1 MRSLK
6 AINKPATSIRRTLIV
21 SRLLVVL
28 ALLSLPAAAV
38 CQAATV
44 GDENEAVTE
53 AKTQPLGFDPALVGL
68 PDFPLPLSSPADF
81 DLALELIE
89 ARMLELRAAN
99 GTGTDATA
107 ADESEPAVAAEDSR
121 IEQLV
126 ALRDAVQ
133 QGVTVAS
140 HVGELETAVA
150 KQKDSLA
157 SLERLGLENDPP
169 FTIALFDQFGSERA
183 LIRDSQE
190 MTERALDQAR
200 RRVEQASGQLDEAM
214 RTRRRLRDA
223 PVIAD
228 PDAASGAEVQRL
240 EIARL
245 AALLAFQRHQLALTQ
260 QIAARKSVE
269 LATAR
274 RALIEARI
282 ERIAPGVVFTR
293 DALDERLAEVQRRA
307 EKFRAQREELT
318 RAGDLAEEA
327 LYEARR
333 RLFDAGGADDT
344 EALQEIAQARED
356 ELAAMRSGADYAW
369 AALALADTA
378 RTLLERRYE
387 VLRGAGKEEWPRW
400 LNETAEFMRK
410 VAAENEFA
418 LANLG
423 TLRAFELA
431 LGRRLAAPD
440 LDPEVRRA
448 LMLRMDALVRHEALA
463 EGLINTQDQVRSLAE
478 RLRLDLEPRV
488 QTSPLEQQV
497 LAARERLSGWW
508 DSELF
513 VYQDQA
519 IYTRDLVK
527 GLGVFLLVVT
537 VVLLVKLV
545 LKRRVLP
552 RLAGNLGQEQRTYRV
567 LAMAMIRKTG
577 LPFIVILAFYEAMM
591 VSGLAH
597 GNLREWLWSL
607 LVVTMWLQVG
617 VWASAGA
624 TDLIQRQRNR
634 KEQRDPAAVTGYGL
648 LLFFVR
654 VGIWM
659 VVVVSVLSH
668 FDYPIAGLIGALGVG
683 GIAVAFAV
691 QNILSDIFNSM
702 AIVLDKPFRVGDFIT
717 TGDIVGFVEHIGVKT
732 TQIRSLSGEQIT
744 LSNTDLLN
752 SRIHNYKRMRERR
765 VVFRIG
771 VVYETSAD
779 TLEGIPGIIAEVIGS
794 QAHARFDRA
803 HFFEYGDFSL
813 VFETV
818 YYVSG
823 ADYVRYMDTQQAV
836 NLGIYR
842 RFQDAGIRF
851 AFPTQELIVRRGAKA
866 STPTLE
872 AAS

>member
-1 MRSLK
+1 MHFLET
-6 AINKPATSIRRTLIV
+6 INKPATGICRTSIV
-21 SRLLVVL
+21 SRLLLVL

-38 CQAATV
+38 SQAAAV
-44 GDENEAVTE
+44 GDQSGPAAE

-68 PDFPLPLSSPADF
+68 PDFPLPSSSPADF

-99 GTGTDATA
+99 STARDATA
-107 ADESEPAVAAEDSR
+107 AEDPR
-121 IEQLV
+121 IQQLV

-133 QGVTVAS
+133 QGATVAS
-140 HVGELETAVA
+140 HVRELEAAVREKEEA
-150 KQKDSLA
+150 LA
-157 SLERLGLENDPP
+157 NLERKGLEVDPAH
-169 FTIALFDQFGSERA
+169 TITLFDQLGSERA

-190 MTERALDQAR
+190 MAERALDQALH
-200 RRVEQASGQLDEAM
+200 RVEQASGQLDEAM
-214 RTRRRLRDA
+214 RARRRLRDG
-223 PVIAD
+223 PVIAY

-240 EIARL
+240 EVARL
-245 AALLAFQRHQLALTQ
+245 ATLVAFQRHQLSLTQ
-260 QIAARKSVE
+260 QTAARKSVE
-269 LATAR
+269 LANAR

-293 DALDERLAEVQRRA
+293 DALEERLAEVRSREDAVRTQL
-307 EKFRAQREELT
+307 EELT

-333 RLFDAGGADDT
+333 RLFDAG
-344 EALQEIAQARED
+344 EAEDSEVLREIAQAREE
-356 ELAAMRSGADYAW
+356 ELAAMRSGADYAR
-369 AALALADTA
+369 AALALADTV

-387 VLRGAGKEEWPRW
+387 VLRGASEEEWPRW
-400 LNETAEFMRK
+400 QNETAEFMDK
-410 VAAENEFA
+410 VAAEKEFA

-448 LMLRMDALVRHEALA
+448 LMLRMDALERHEALA

-478 RLRLDLEPRV
+478 RLLLDLAPRV
-488 QTSPLEQQV
+488 HKSPLEQHV

-545 LKRRVLP
+545 LKRKVLP

-567 LAMAMIRKTG
+567 LAMAVIRKTG

-607 LVVTMWLQVG
+607 LVVTIWLQVG

-771 VVYETSAD
+771 VVYETPAD
-779 TLEGIPGIIAEVIGS
+779 TLERIPGIVAEVIRS
-794 QAHARFDRA
+794 QPHARFDRA

-813 VFETV
+813 VFEIV

-823 ADYVRYMDTQQAV
+823 AEYVRYMDTQQAV

-842 RFQDAGIRF
+842 RFQDAGIKF
-851 AFPTQELIVRRGAKA
+851 AYPTQELIVRRAAQVSGPTPEA
-866 STPTLE
+866 SP
-872 AAS
+872 